1 MSMVPGACDNL
12 VGGAVTQVAD
22 VPVWETALFDT
33 RSRAR
38 GIFPL
43 SAPSRVES
51 AMTPRKGTKFR
62 RTVEEVA
69 DLTVTHRHAAGID
82 VHSAVHFVAVPT
94 EDVPSGFINPER
106 KLPAGVRKF
115 GANTG
120 DLEAIAAWLKDCEV
134 TTVAMESTGVYWI
147 PLYELLASQGFDVIL
162 ADPRQTKH
170 APGRPKSDVLDC
182 QWIRRLHSYGL
193 LTASFRPADEIV
205 VWRGFQRQREMLI
218 RYAAQHV
225 QHMQK
230 ALEEM
235 NVKLTEVV
243 SDIVGQ
249 TGMKIIKD
257 MVRGE
262 RDPLKLA
269 KHRHERCKATEAEI
283 ASALYGNW
291 RKEHLFALKQGL
303 QMYEFYQ
310 RQLRECDRE
319 IETCLQGFADKSGGA
334 SLPVR
339 PPKQKPRRHEP
350 KFGARALLFRMAGVD
365 LTVIEGISETTALV
379 ILSEIGTDL
388 SRFPSEKNFVSWLGL
403 CPQHRGSA
411 GKIFNRRVRRG
422 ANRAARAMRM
432 AAQGCHH
439 AKNALGAFYRRIQA
453 RCGGA
458 KAVVA
463 TARKIAERVYRML
476 KYGQEYVRQAEQ
488 AYEEAYRLRTV
499 KAMARKAESLGY
511 KLVPATAE

>member
-1 MSMVPGACDNL
+1 
-12 VGGAVTQVAD
+12 
-22 VPVWETALFDT
+22 
-33 RSRAR
+33 
-38 GIFPL
+38 
-43 SAPSRVES
+43 
-51 AMTPRKGTKFR
+51 MTPRRGKKFR
-62 RTVEEVA
+62 RCQASA
-69 DLTVTHRHAAGID
+69 DLTVTHRHAAGVD
-82 VHSAVHFVAVPT
+82 VHAAAHFVAVPS
-94 EDVPSGFINPER
+94 EDVPTGFRNPDAQ
-106 KLPAGVRKF
+106 LPAGVRKF
-115 GANTG
+115 GATT
-120 DLEAIAAWLKDCEV
+120 DALEALAAWLKDCGV

-147 PLYELLASQGFDVIL
+147 PLYELLASRGFEVIL
-162 ADPRQTKH
+162 VDPRQTKH

-257 MVRGE
+257 IVHGK

-269 KHRHERCKATEAEI
+269 KHRHERCRATEAEI
-283 ASALYGNW
+283 ARALHGNW

-310 RQLRECDRE
+310 KQLQQCDRE
-319 IETCLQGFADKSGGA
+319 IETCLRDFADKSGGA
-334 SLPVR
+334 AL
-339 PPKQKPRRHEP
+339 PPKPKQPKPRRHEP

-365 LTVIEGISETTALV
+365 LTAIEGISETTALV
-379 ILSEIGTDL
+379 VLSEIGTDL
-388 SRFPSEKNFVSWLGL
+388 SRFPTEKNFVSWLGL

-422 ANRAARAMRM
+422 ANRAARALRM

-439 AKNALGAFYRRIQA
+439 AKNAVGAFYRRIQA

-488 AYEEAYRLRTV
+488 AYEEAYRLRTI

-511 KLVPATAE
+511 KLVAATAE

>member
-1 MSMVPGACDNL
+1 
-12 VGGAVTQVAD
+12 
-22 VPVWETALFDT
+22 
-33 RSRAR
+33 
-38 GIFPL
+38 
-43 SAPSRVES
+43 
-51 AMTPRKGTKFR
+51 MTPRQGKRFR
-62 RTVEEVA
+62 TSDPVE
-69 DLTVTHRHAAGID
+69 DLTVTQRHAAGID
-82 VHSAVHFVAVPT
+82 VHAAVHFVAVAPA
-94 EDVPSGFINPER
+94 DVPADFVNPDA

-115 GANTG
+115 GATTG
-120 DLEAIAAWLKDCEV
+120 DLEALAAWLQACGV

-147 PLYELLASQGFDVIL
+147 PLYELLASRGVDVIL
-162 ADPRQTKH
+162 VDPRQTKH

-205 VWRGFQRQREMLI
+205 VWRGFQRQRDMLV

-225 QHMQK
+225 QHLQK

-257 MVRGE
+257 IVRGQ
-262 RDPLKLA
+262 RDPLQLA
-269 KHRHERCKATEAEI
+269 KHRHEKCQATEAEI
-283 ASALYGNW
+283 AAALYGTW
-291 RKEHLFALKQGL
+291 RKEHLFALKQAL

-310 RQLRECDRE
+310 RQLRACDQE
-319 IETCLQGFADKSGGA
+319 IEACLRGFADKSGGA
-334 SLPVR
+334 ALP
-339 PPKQKPRRHEP
+339 PSPRRQQPRGHAP
-350 KFGARALLFRMAGVD
+350 RFGARALLFRMAGVD

-379 ILSEIGTDL
+379 ILSEIGLDL
-388 SRFPSEKNFVSWLGL
+388 SRFPTAKNFVRWLGL

-411 GKIFNRRVRRG
+411 GKIFSRRVRRG
-422 ANRAARAMRM
+422 ANRAARALRM

-463 TARKIAERVYRML
+463 TARKIAERVYRLL
-476 KYGQEYVRQAEQ
+476 KYGQEYVRQGEQ
-488 AYEEAYRLRTV
+488 AYEEAYRQRTL
-499 KAMARKAESLGY
+499 KGLARKAESLGY
-511 KLVPATAE
+511 KLVAVTE

>member
-1 MSMVPGACDNL
+1 
-12 VGGAVTQVAD
+12 
-22 VPVWETALFDT
+22 
-33 RSRAR
+33 
-38 GIFPL
+38 
-43 SAPSRVES
+43 
-51 AMTPRKGTKFR
+51 MTPRQGKRFR
-62 RTVEEVA
+62 TSDQVE
-69 DLTVTHRHAAGID
+69 DLTVSQRHAAGID
-82 VHSAVHFVAVPT
+82 VHAAVHFVAVAPA
-94 EDVPSGFINPER
+94 DVPPGFVNPDT

-115 GANTG
+115 AAMTA
-120 DLEAIAAWLKDCEV
+120 DLEALAAWLKECGV

-147 PLYELLASQGFDVIL
+147 PLYELLASLGFAVIL
-162 ADPRQTKH
+162 VDPRQTKH

-205 VWRGFQRQREMLI
+205 VWRGFQRQREMLV
-218 RYAAQHV
+218 RYAAQHI
-225 QHMQK
+225 QHLQK

-257 MVRGE
+257 IVRGE
-262 RDPLKLA
+262 RDPRKLA
-269 KHRHERCKATEAEI
+269 KHRHEKCQATEAQI
-283 ASALYGNW
+283 AAALYGNW
-291 RKEHLFALKQGL
+291 RKEHLFALKQAL

-310 RQLRECDRE
+310 RQLQACDQE
-319 IETCLQGFADKSGGA
+319 IETCLRGFADKSGGVA
-334 SLPVR
+334 LP
-339 PPKQKPRRHEP
+339 PSPRRQQPRGHAP
-350 KFGARALLFRMAGVD
+350 RFGARALLFRMAGVD
-365 LTVIEGISETTALV
+365 LTVLEGISETTALV

-411 GKIFNRRVRRG
+411 GKIFSRRVRRG
-422 ANRAARAMRM
+422 ANRAARALRM

-463 TARKIAERVYRML
+463 TARKIAERVYRLL

-488 AYEEAYRLRTV
+488 AYEEAYRLRTL

-511 KLVPATAE
+511 KLVPATE

>member
-1 MSMVPGACDNL
+1 
-12 VGGAVTQVAD
+12 
-22 VPVWETALFDT
+22 
-33 RSRAR
+33 
-38 GIFPL
+38 
-43 SAPSRVES
+43 
-51 AMTPRKGTKFR
+51 MTPQQGTKFR
-62 RTVEEVA
+62 TSD
-69 DLTVTHRHAAGID
+69 DLAITHRHAAGID
-82 VHSAVHFVAVPT
+82 VHSAVHFVAVQP
-94 EDVPSGFINPER
+94 EDVPAGFIPSDA
-106 KLPAGVRKF
+106 KLPEGVRKF

-120 DLEAIAAWLKDCEV
+120 DLEALAAWLKDCGV

-147 PLYELLASQGFDVIL
+147 PLYELLASQGFTVIL
-162 ADPRQTKH
+162 VDPRQTKH

-182 QWIRRLHSYGL
+182 QWIARLHRYGL
-193 LTASFRPADEIV
+193 LTASFRPADDIV
-205 VWRGFQRQREMLI
+205 QWRGFQRQREMVI

-225 QHMQK
+225 QHLQK

-243 SDIVGQ
+243 SDVVGV

-257 MVRGE
+257 IVRGE

-269 KHRHERCKATEAEI
+269 QHRDKRCNATEAEI

-291 RKEHLFALKQGL
+291 RKEHLFALKQAL
-303 QMYEFYQ
+303 KMYEFYQ
-310 RQLRECDRE
+310 KQMRECDHE
-319 IETCLQGFADKSGGA
+319 IEACLRAFADKSAGA
-334 SLPVR
+334 KLPAR
-339 PPKQKPRRHEP
+339 PAKRKPYRHEP

-388 SRFPSEKNFVSWLGL
+388 SAFPSEKHFVSWLGL

-411 GKIFNRRVRRG
+411 GKIFSRRVRRG
-422 ANRAARAMRM
+422 ANRGARAMRM
-432 AAQGCHH
+432 AAQGSHH

-453 RCGGA
+453 RCGGP
-458 KAVVA
+458 KAVTA
-463 TARKIAERVYRML
+463 TARKIAERVYRLL
-476 KYGQEYVRQAEQ
+476 KYGQAYVAKSAE

-511 KLVPATAE
+511 KMVPVSMPA

>member
-1 MSMVPGACDNL
+1 
-12 VGGAVTQVAD
+12 
-22 VPVWETALFDT
+22 
-33 RSRAR
+33 
-38 GIFPL
+38 
-43 SAPSRVES
+43 
-51 AMTPRKGTKFR
+51 MTPRKGEKFR
-62 RTVEEVA
+62 TSQTVA
-69 DLTVTHRHAAGID
+69 DLAITHRHAAGID
-82 VHSAVHFVAVPT
+82 VHAAVHFVAVPAQ
-94 EDVPSGFINPER
+94 DVPAGFTNPDA

-115 GANTG
+115 GTNTA
-120 DLEAIAAWLKDCEV
+120 DLEAIAAWLKACGV
-134 TTVAMESTGVYWI
+134 TMVAMESTGVYWI
-147 PLYELLASQGFDVIL
+147 PLYDLLASQGFDVIL
-162 ADPRQTKH
+162 VDPRQTKH

-193 LTASFRPADEIV
+193 LTASFRPGDEIV
-205 VWRGFQRQREMLI
+205 QWRGFQRQRDMLV

-243 SDIVGQ
+243 SDVAGQ

-257 MVRGE
+257 IVRGE

-269 KHRHERCKATEAEI
+269 KHRHERCRATEAEI
-283 ASALYGNW
+283 ARALYGNW
-291 RKEHLFALKQGL
+291 RKEHLFALKQAV

-310 RQLRECDRE
+310 RQLRACDQE
-319 IETCLQGFADKSGGA
+319 IEACLRGFADQSKGA
-334 SLPVR
+334 ALPAR
-339 PPKQKPRRHEP
+339 PKKQNPRGHEP
-350 KFGARALLFRMAGVD
+350 RFGARALLFRMAGVD

-388 SRFPSEKNFVSWLGL
+388 SRFPTEKNFVSWLGL

-411 GKIFNRRVRRG
+411 GKIFTRRVRRG
-422 ANRAARAMRM
+422 ANRAARALRM

-463 TARKIAERVYRML
+463 TARKIAERVYRLL
-476 KYGQEYVRQAEQ
+476 KYGQEYVAQGEQ
-488 AYEEAYRLRTV
+488 AYEQAYRLRTI
-499 KAMARKAESLGY
+499 KAMARKAQTLGY
-511 KLVPATAE
+511 QLVPITQ

>member
-1 MSMVPGACDNL
+1 
-12 VGGAVTQVAD
+12 
-22 VPVWETALFDT
+22 
-33 RSRAR
+33 
-38 GIFPL
+38 
-43 SAPSRVES
+43 
-51 AMTPRKGTKFR
+51 MTPRQGKKFR
-62 RTVEEVA
+62 TSDQIE
-69 DLTVTHRHAAGID
+69 DLTVTQRHAAGID
-82 VHSAVHFVAVPT
+82 VHAAVHFVAVPV
-94 EDVPSGFINPER
+94 EDMPAGFINPDA
-106 KLPAGVRKF
+106 KLPGGVRKF
-115 GANTG
+115 GTNTG
-120 DLEAIAAWLKDCEV
+120 DLEALAAWLKDCRV

-147 PLYELLASQGFDVIL
+147 PLYELLASQGLDVIL
-162 ADPRQTKH
+162 VDPRQTKH

-225 QHMQK
+225 QHLQK

-257 MVRGE
+257 IVRGE

-291 RKEHLFALKQGL
+291 RKEHLFALKQAV

-310 RQLRECDRE
+310 RQLRACDQE
-319 IETCLQGFADKSGGA
+319 IEACLRGFADKSGGA
-334 SLPVR
+334 KLP
-339 PPKQKPRRHEP
+339 PPSRRLQPRRHEP
-350 KFGARALLFRMAGVD
+350 RFGARALLFRMAGVD
-365 LTVIEGISETTALV
+365 LTMIEGISETTALV

-388 SRFPSEKNFVSWLGL
+388 SRFPTEKNFVSWLGL

-411 GKIFNRRVRRG
+411 GKSSTVGCGVAPIARRG
-422 ANRAARAMRM
+422 
-432 AAQGCHH
+432 
-439 AKNALGAFYRRIQA
+439 
-453 RCGGA
+453 RCGW
-458 KAVVA
+458 
-463 TARKIAERVYRML
+463 R
-476 KYGQEYVRQAEQ
+476 
-488 AYEEAYRLRTV
+488 
-499 KAMARKAESLGY
+499 RKAAITPRMRWARFIAACRHAAAAPKPWWRRRGRSPSGC
-511 KLVPATAE
+511 TGC

>member
-1 MSMVPGACDNL
+1 
-12 VGGAVTQVAD
+12 VTPRQGKSFR
-22 VPVWETALFDT
+22 T
-33 RSRAR
+33 SQ
-38 GIFPL
+38 
-43 SAPSRVES
+43 RVE
-51 AMTPRKGTKFR
+51 
-62 RTVEEVA
+62 
-69 DLTVTHRHAAGID
+69 DLTIRQQHAAGVD
-82 VHSAVHFVAVPT
+82 VHAAVHFVAVAPA
-94 EDVPSGFINPER
+94 DVPAGFINADA

-115 GANTG
+115 GTNTA
-120 DLEAIAAWLKDCEV
+120 DLEAIAAWLKECGV
-134 TTVAMESTGVYWI
+134 TAVAMESTGVYWI
-147 PLYELLASQGFDVIL
+147 PLYELLASRGFDVIL
-162 ADPRQTKH
+162 VDPRQTKH

-205 VWRGFQRQREMLI
+205 VWRSYQRQREMLI
-218 RYAAQHV
+218 RYTAQHV

-249 TGMKIIKD
+249 TGLKIIKD
-257 MVRGE
+257 IVRGVH
-262 RDPLKLA
+262 DPLQLA
-269 KHRHERCKATEAEI
+269 RHRHERCQATEAEI
-283 ASALYGNW
+283 ASALHGNW
-291 RKEHLFALKQGL
+291 REEHLFALEQAM

-310 RQLRECDRE
+310 RQLRACEQR
-319 IETCLQGFADKSGGA
+319 IEACLRGFADKSGGA
-334 SLPVR
+334 VLP
-339 PPKQKPRRHEP
+339 PQAGQQKPRRNEP
-350 KFGARALLFRMAGVD
+350 KFGARTLLFRLAGVD
-365 LTVIEGISETTALV
+365 LTAIEGISETTALV

-388 SRFPSEKNFVSWLGL
+388 NRFPTEKNFVSWLGL

-411 GKIFNRRVRRG
+411 GKIFSRRVRRG
-422 ANRAARAMRM
+422 ANRAARALRM

-463 TARKIAERVYRML
+463 TARKIAERVYRLL

-488 AYEEAYRLRTV
+488 AYEEAYRLRTL

-511 KLVPATAE
+511 KLVPAGE

>member
-1 MSMVPGACDNL
+1 MK
-12 VGGAVTQVAD
+12 
-22 VPVWETALFDT
+22 
-33 RSRAR
+33 
-38 GIFPL
+38 
-43 SAPSRVES
+43 
-51 AMTPRKGTKFR
+51 PRQGKKFR
-62 RTVEEVA
+62 RQASA
-69 DLTVTHRHAAGID
+69 DLAITHRHAAGID
-82 VHSAVHFVAVPT
+82 VHAAVHFVAVLA
-94 EDVPSGFINPER
+94 EDVPAQFRNPDA

-115 GANTG
+115 ATNTA
-120 DLEAIAAWLKDCEV
+120 DLEALAAWLKECGV
-134 TTVAMESTGVYWI
+134 QTVAMESTGVYWI
-147 PLYELLASQGFDVIL
+147 PLYELLASRGFEVIL
-162 ADPRQTKH
+162 VDPRQTKH

-193 LTASFRPADEIV
+193 LTASFRPADDIV
-205 VWRGFQRQREMLI
+205 AWRGFQRQREMLI

-225 QHMQK
+225 QHLQK

-249 TGMKIIKD
+249 TGMKIIQD
-257 MVRGE
+257 IVGGQ
-262 RDPLKLA
+262 RDPLQLA
-269 KHRHERCKATEAEI
+269 KHRHERCHATEAQI
-283 ASALYGNW
+283 ARALYGNW
-291 RKEHLFALKQGL
+291 RQEHLFALKQGL
-303 QMYEFYQ
+303 QMYEFHQ
-310 RQLRECDRE
+310 QQLQECDRE
-319 IETCLQGFADKSGGA
+319 IETCLRGFADQSGGA
-334 SLPVR
+334 AL
-339 PPKQKPRRHEP
+339 PPKPRQQKPGRHEP
-350 KFGARALLFRMAGVD
+350 KFGARALLFRLAGVD
-365 LTVIEGISETTALV
+365 LTTIEGISETTALV

-388 SRFPSEKNFVSWLGL
+388 SRFPTEKNFVSWLGL

-422 ANRAARAMRM
+422 ANRAARALRM

-476 KYGQEYVRQAEQ
+476 KYGHEYVRQAEH
-488 AYEEAYRLRTV
+488 AYEEAYRLRTL

-511 KLVPATAE
+511 QLVPATPE